1 MIPDNFCQPTTL
13 DMKRLND
20 KVLELIFEIQETYPG
35 DPELTEVI
43 RDLTRVS
50 KFLLKNEL
58 KKFEDEKD

>member
-1 MIPDNFCQPTTL
+1 ME
-13 DMKRLND
+13 KLND

-35 DPELTEVI
+35 DPELLEVI

-58 KKFEDEKD
+58 KKFDDENN